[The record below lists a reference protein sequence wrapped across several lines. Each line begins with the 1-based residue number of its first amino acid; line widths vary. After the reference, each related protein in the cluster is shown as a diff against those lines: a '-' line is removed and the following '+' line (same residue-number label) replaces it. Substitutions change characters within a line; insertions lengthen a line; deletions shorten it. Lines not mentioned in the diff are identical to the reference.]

1 MNEKFTR
8 KLYDFAKSNNY
19 KKDYNTF
26 LEKLQSDPAFQ
37 EKIYNG
43 ITNMPKGYQKD
54 FITFVEAIG
63 ATKSDPAKLDAAM
76 GVVAPNDPAV
86 QEQLDYFKDG
96 YLSTMRA
103 SSGLGDKFDEMLT
116 KFQDPTLQVN
126 QDSWNKLNDKQKAF
140 VTLANRIN
148 KSDNFKDLNTALDF
162 AEGIMPGYRNK
173 LEMSLRK
180 KEFNP
185 ENSVVKALLPNQQ
198 YRKEQG
204 EGTGSQIVGGLWDV
218 LGLPTRTITAGVS
231 GTTPQAEELGFLQ
244 RMGRPDPLS
253 TEAERFADFTIGGTL
268 PGTGIA
274 GVSGSIARKVPAL
287 NKLVYGGETFKDLV
301 EAKSLADIAKQTRL
315 GNAGRGAIRG
325 AGRGVADAIV
335 PAAVIASNPD
345 ENDRNWKTE
354 AALTMLGGGI
364 GGALLGGAGGGI
376 VSPKTPDLLEAA
388 TRDRL
393 AKSIGV
399 PKQTTSDYGA
409 NQINTIN
416 KLLAGKQKEVMGE
429 KELGLDQLAEG
440 LYGRA
445 REAINT
451 PTDLDDV
458 IVDPISNY
466 VQSQALND
474 LSNLATDAAPWE
486 KEAYEEVLGWLGSM
500 PTTSK
505 PTAPTLAD
513 HPILNLVN
521 NNEPLDLDGLRKSA
535 ADFHRKRYVSD
546 RIIDNPIT
554 YLDDISNRL
563 AKLGKSS
570 DDPVKAEVYS
580 KAAGRL
586 GETKD
591 NLLDD
596 ILYKMENNIPYE
608 GSRNRIDYQGQRRMG
623 GMFDDDGWELS
634 EMQSTLADVAAGVK
648 GSGESLRELA
658 ALQKRVP
665 SADDKTLTQI
675 GEARLNPVKQGNIYA
690 RELQAKND
698 VLNYIQSNFSESE
711 IKQALEDAGITS
723 LDYVAD
729 AVAREISTG
738 SKAGK
743 KFDPS
748 DLLNLIPTF
757 ALAKGTVKLGLGGVG
772 GAVKGSAKQVVGT
785 GARGLSAPETEEAP
799 SLHMLVKGG
808 SAQVPTEPV
817 TKQWANVDEMWLD
830 WQNNQKRKK

>member
-1 MNEKFTR
+1 MDEKFT
-8 KLYDFAKSNNY
+8 KDLYKFVKGYNY
-19 KKDYNTF
+19 KEDYDTF
-26 LEKLQSDPAFQ
+26 LKELQSNSDF
-37 EKIYNG
+37 
-43 ITNMPKGYQKD
+43 QKD
-54 FITFVEAIG
+54 IYKDIGNVPDGYTEDFTDFIERIG
-63 ATKSDPAKLDAAM
+63 ATKSDTAKLDQDS
-76 GVVAPNDPAV
+76 GIIAPNDPAV
-86 QEQLDYFKDG
+86 QEQLDYFKKG

-103 SSGLGDKFDEMLT
+103 SSGLKDKFDEMLT

-126 QDSWNKLNDKQKAF
+126 QDSWNKLSHKQKAF

-148 KSDNFKDLNTALDF
+148 KANNFKDLNTALDF
-162 AEGIMPGYRNK
+162 ADDVLPDYRNK

-185 ENSVVKALLPNQQ
+185 NNSVVKALLPNQQ
-198 YRKEQG
+198 YRKDQG

-218 LGLPTRTITAGVS
+218 LGLPTRTITATVS
-231 GTTPQAEELGFLQ
+231 GATPQAEELNFLQ

-253 TEAERFADFTIGGTL
+253 TEAERLADFTIGGTL

-274 GVSGSIARKVPAL
+274 GVSGAVARRVPAL

-325 AGRGVADAIV
+325 AGRGVADATV

-354 AALTMLGGGI
+354 AALTMLGGGV

-376 VSPKTPDLLEAA
+376 VSPKTPDLVEAA
-388 TRDRL
+388 TRNRL

-409 NQINTIN
+409 NQINAIN
-416 KLLAGKQKEVMGE
+416 KLLAGRQKEVMGE

-451 PTDLDDV
+451 PADLDDV
-458 IVDPISNY
+458 IVDPISDY
-466 VQSQALND
+466 VQSKALLN

-486 KEAYEEVLGWLGSM
+486 KEAYKEVLVWLETI
-500 PTTSK
+500 PTTKK
-505 PTAPTLAD
+505 PMAPTPDD
-513 HPILNLVN
+513 HPLLNWVKSN
-521 NNEPLDLDGLRKSA
+521 DPLDMDGLSKST
-535 ADFHRKRYVSD
+535 ADFQRKKYESN

-563 AKLGKSS
+563 AKLGKAS
-570 DDPVKAEVYS
+570 DDPVKSEVYS
-580 KAAGRL
+580 KAARSL
-586 GETKD
+586 GETRD

-596 ILYKMENNIPYE
+596 ILYNMDSNIPYD
-608 GSRNRIDYQGQRRMG
+608 GPRTRIDYKGERHMG
-623 GMFDDDGWELS
+623 GMFDGDGWELPDK
-634 EMQSTLADVAAGVK
+634 QSTLADVAAGVK
-648 GSGESLRELA
+648 GSDESLRELA

-675 GEARLNPVKQGNIYA
+675 GESRLNPVKQGNIYA
-690 RELQAKND
+690 KELQTKND
-698 VLNYIQSNFSESE
+698 VLNYIENNFSKGE
-711 IKQALEDAGITS
+711 IDQALKDAGITS

-729 AVAREISTG
+729 AVARELTTG

-743 KFDPS
+743 AFDPA

-772 GAVKGSAKQVVGT
+772 GALKGSVKQGVGT
-785 GARGLSAPETEEAP
+785 EARGLVAPETEEAP

-808 SAQVPTEPV
+808 SAPVRVEPV
-817 TKQWANVDEMWLD
+817 TKYWGNVDEMWFD
-830 WQNNQKRKK
+830 WQKNQKRKK